1 MFVDYNKIQEELDY
15 FAETYKSDIEN
26 LVLNKE
32 FINNPIALNQ
42 WVHEI
47 QKEFSTKVNKIYENY
62 IINKKEN

>member
-1 MFVDYNKIQEELDY
+1 MFVNYDKIQKELNY

-32 FINNPIALNQ
+32 FIDDPIAFNQ

-47 QKEFSTKVNKIYENY
+47 QKEFVIKVQEIYENY
-62 IINKKEN
+62 TIFTKGH